1 MRKGFQLACFIIPDR
16 SIAIRVLRDALHRLQ
31 IQHSREQKRT
41 YWRDKYLK
49 RRMTRI
55 VRNQE
60 DTFQWLIYL
69 GTEDHERQQEE
80 ADRQNT
86 RDMVIRYVKYLVQT
100 TTVMSSFYVAVGL
113 HRLLH
118 NYSTPETQKIY
129 ESLIDHYPG
138 LEEYR
143 RVKGMLLNQLQQRF
157 ASFLH
162 IRKGERGEFKFDMFE
177 PQDRWADLVDEC
189 LCLFT
194 PWSTRDFSSPTASM
208 HAARS
213 ALWFMEADETNLDYD
228 SMEIRRCHVLIDPL
242 CNSNVMKALKL
253 VPRRERLALPIF
265 FLNENGDKDDSG
277 RTGNIIPELTEDE
290 QGAILEE
297 LSQEAVR
304 RQQVSPE
311 SLRIVAHGK
320 EYARF
325 NLSRTEQLQCWIP
338 EGIKLI
344 EIWTESHGIDIL
356 LAVHWVAYTHFAG
369 IREATATV
377 GLGDGKELLLEI
389 RPQTGESGN
398 RGGAL
403 RIRCQS
409 SPLFANRK
417 NLLVS
422 LLSFPKLPRFALV
435 AVVLSLVALILSTLH
450 YRHDLGIQQ
459 AKLAVVNEQFA
470 QERSARASLE
480 NHHETGRGAAY
491 RLIPDD
497 FLIRSAQGIK
507 EPVVTVPSEPAL
519 VMLELPL
526 EKNSTGICQALL
538 KRFTDNRE
546 VLTEK
551 LATLIDSNGAAVVK
565 LALPSSLVQN
575 RKHYVISLECMS
587 PSGKLERVRTFTFFV
602 VQE

>member
-1 MRKGFQLACFIIPDR
+1 M
-16 SIAIRVLRDALHRLQ
+16 
-31 IQHSREQKRT
+31 
-41 YWRDKYLK
+41 
-49 RRMTRI
+49 

-80 ADRQNT
+80 ARRQNM

-138 LEEYR
+138 QEEYR

-162 IRKGERGEFKFDMFE
+162 VRKGERGEFKFDMFE

-189 LCLFT
+189 LRLFT
-194 PWSTRDFSSPTASM
+194 PWSTRDSCWPTAST

-213 ALWFMEADETNLDYD
+213 ALRFMEAGETNLDYD
-228 SMEIRRCHVLIDPL
+228 SMEVRRCHVLIDPL
-242 CNSNVMKALKL
+242 CNSNVIKALKL
-253 VPRRERLALPIF
+253 VPRRERLALPMF

-297 LSQEAVR
+297 LSREAVR

-320 EYARF
+320 EYAR
-325 NLSRTEQLQCWIP
+325 LDLHHAEQCWIP

-344 EIWTESHGIDIL
+344 EIWAESHGIDIL
-356 LAVHWVAYTHFAG
+356 LAMHWVAYTHFG
-369 IREATATV
+369 GVREATATV
-377 GLGDGKELLLEI
+377 DLCDGKELLLEI
-389 RPQTGESGN
+389 RPQTGESSN

-403 RIRCQS
+403 RIICQP
-409 SPLFANRK
+409 SPLFSNRN

-435 AVVLSLVALILSTLH
+435 ALVLSLVASILSTLH

-459 AKLAVVNEQFA
+459 AKLAAVNA
-470 QERSARASLE
+470 QLAQKRSARASLE

-497 FLIRSAQGIK
+497 FLIRSTQGIK

-526 EKNSTGICQALL
+526 EKNSTGICQAHL
-538 KRFTDNRE
+538 KGFADNRE
-546 VLTEK
+546 ILTESV
-551 LATLIDSNGAAVVK
+551 TTWVDSNGAPVLR
-565 LALPSSLVQN
+565 LALPSSLVEN
-575 RKHYVISLECMS
+575 NKHYIIILES
-587 PSGKLERVRTFTFFV
+587 RSSSGRHERVNTFTFYV
-602 VQE
+602 VKDSK